1 MGGGGG
7 QVVSVLAY
15 YSDNPSSDPA
25 DVYSFLLKFVFE
37 KNKNKQK
44 EAGVGPFV
52 KKWVAGNHSS
62 LYSSVPYIQWTPGLN
77 LERAQHL
84 RRKDLFVSSA
94 KEKEIYAIGLF
105 TFNVYYIFGK
115 NEKKHS
121 QSIGYLVKSLHLLT
135 SFWIKELRCL

>member
-44 EAGVGPFV
+44 EAGVGPF
-52 KKWVAGNHSS
+52 
-62 LYSSVPYIQWTPGLN
+62 
-77 LERAQHL
+77 
-84 RRKDLFVSSA
+84 
-94 KEKEIYAIGLF
+94 
-105 TFNVYYIFGK
+105 
-115 NEKKHS
+115 
-121 QSIGYLVKSLHLLT
+121 
-135 SFWIKELRCL
+135 